1 MNARRYDPPMRALC
15 SIAAILFV
23 FAAPEALAASAKGSA
38 VKLSRSEC
46 RPFVKHESNAEYKA
60 GVDARGKK
68 VKEAELPGA
77 SPIKLPET
85 ISIDIGIDLDK
96 KYGLGSGGKYT
107 GEGVVGKVTV
117 KGDKV
122 FFNDQPLDQRDQA
135 AVAEACKKTYG
146 TKR

>member
-1 MNARRYDPPMRALC
+1 MRT
-15 SIAAILFV
+15 IVAAVSVLILF
-23 FAAPEALAASAKGSA
+23 AAGEALAASGKGSS

-46 RPFVKHESNAEYKA
+46 KGFTKHQSSADYKP

-68 VKEAELPGA
+68 VEGADLPGG

-85 ISIDIGIDLDK
+85 ISIDIGIDLEK
-96 KYGLGSGGKYT
+96 KYGLGAGGKYT

-122 FFNDQPLDQRDQA
+122 FFNDQPLDQRDRA
-135 AVAEACKKTYG
+135 AIAEACQKAYG

>member
-1 MNARRYDPPMRALC
+1 MRALLSVV
-15 SIAAILFV
+15 SILSL
-23 FAAPEALAASAKGSA
+23 FAATAAEAASAKGSS
-38 VKLSRSEC
+38 VKVSRSEC
-46 RPFVKHESNAEYKA
+46 KGFVKHQSSAEYKP

-68 VKEAELPGA
+68 VKEADLPGS

-85 ISIDIGIDLDK
+85 ISIDIGFDLDK

-107 GEGVVGKVTV
+107 GESVIGKVTV

-122 FFNDQPLDQRDQA
+122 FFNGQPLDQNDQA
-135 AVAEACKKTYG
+135 AIAEACRKTYG

>member
-1 MNARRYDPPMRALC
+1 MRTLFPVV
-15 SIAAILFV
+15 SILV
-23 FAAPEALAASAKGSA
+23 LFAAASAMAASAKGAA
-38 VKLSRSEC
+38 VKVSRSEC
-46 RPFVKHESNAEYKA
+46 NRIVKHQSGAEYKP
-60 GVDARGKK
+60 GVDTRGKK
-68 VKEAELPGA
+68 VKEADLPGG

-107 GEGVVGKVTV
+107 GEGVIGKVTV

-122 FFNDQPLDQRDQA
+122 FFNGQPLDQRDQA
-135 AVAEACKKTYG
+135 AIAEACKKTYG

>member
-1 MNARRYDPPMRALC
+1 MRALF
-15 SIAAILFV
+15 SVVAILIL
-23 FAAPEALAASAKGSA
+23 FAAAAAMAASAKSSS
-38 VKLSRSEC
+38 VKVSRSEC
-46 RPFVKHESNAEYKA
+46 NRIVKHQSSAEYKP

-68 VKEAELPGA
+68 VKEADLPGG

-85 ISIDIGIDLDK
+85 ISIDIGFDLDK

-107 GEGVVGKVTV
+107 GESVIGKVTV

-122 FFNDQPLDQRDQA
+122 YFNDQPLDQRDQA
-135 AVAEACKKTYG
+135 AIAEACQKAYG

>member
-1 MNARRYDPPMRALC
+1 MRALLSVV
-15 SIAAILFV
+15 SILSL
-23 FAAPEALAASAKGSA
+23 FAAAAAEAASAKGSS
-38 VKLSRSEC
+38 VKVSRSEC
-46 RPFVKHESNAEYKA
+46 KGFVKHQSSAEYKP

-68 VKEAELPGA
+68 VKEADLPGG

-85 ISIDIGIDLDK
+85 ISIDIGFDLDK

-107 GEGVVGKVTV
+107 GESVIGKVTV

-122 FFNDQPLDQRDQA
+122 FFNGQPLDQSDQA
-135 AVAEACKKTYG
+135 AIAEACRKTYG

>member
-1 MNARRYDPPMRALC
+1 MRALFTVV
-15 SIAAILFV
+15 SILSL
-23 FAAPEALAASAKGSA
+23 FAAGAVLAASAKGSS
-38 VKLSRSEC
+38 VKVSRSEC
-46 RPFVKHESNAEYKA
+46 KGFVKHQSSAEYKP
-60 GVDARGKK
+60 GTDARGKK
-68 VKEAELPGA
+68 VKEADLPGG

-107 GEGVVGKVTV
+107 GEGVIGKVTV

-122 FFNDQPLDQRDQA
+122 FFNDQPLDQRDRA
-135 AVAEACKKTYG
+135 AIAEACQKAYG

>member
-1 MNARRYDPPMRALC
+1 MRTII
-15 SIAAILFV
+15 SIVLLFV
-23 FAAPEALAASAKGSA
+23 LFAAAELQAASAKGSS
-38 VKLSRSEC
+38 VKVSRSEC
-46 RPFVKHESNAEYKA
+46 KGLVKHQSSAEYKP

-68 VKEAELPGA
+68 VQDADLPGG

-85 ISIDIGIDLDK
+85 ISIDIGLDLEK

-135 AVAEACKKTYG
+135 AIAEACQKAYG

>member
-1 MNARRYDPPMRALC
+1 MIRPMRAFPTWLMVLAVC
-15 SIAAILFV
+15 APVESGAADV
-23 FAAPEALAASAKGSA
+23 KGSS
-38 VKLSRSEC
+38 VRVTKSEC
-46 RPFVKHESNAEYKA
+46 RRIAKHESTADYKP

-68 VKEAELPGA
+68 VKGADLPGG

-107 GEGVVGKVTV
+107 GEGKVGTVTV

-122 FFNDQPLDQRDQA
+122 FFNGQPLDQRDQA
-135 AVAEACKKTYG
+135 AIAEACRKTYG
-146 TKR
+146 AK

>member
-1 MNARRYDPPMRALC
+1 MRTLFSVV
-15 SIAAILFV
+15 SILV
-23 FAAPEALAASAKGSA
+23 LFAAASAMAASAKGSS
-38 VKLSRSEC
+38 VKVSLSEC
-46 RPFVKHESNAEYKA
+46 NRIVKHQSSAEYKP

-68 VKEAELPGA
+68 VKGADLPGG

-85 ISIDIGIDLDK
+85 ISIDIGFDLDK

-107 GEGVVGKVTV
+107 GESVIGKVTV

-135 AVAEACKKTYG
+135 AIAEACQKTYG

>member
-1 MNARRYDPPMRALC
+1 MRTLI
-15 SIAAILFV
+15 SIFSILSL
-23 FAAPEALAASAKGSA
+23 FAAAEAMAASAKGSS
-38 VKLSRSEC
+38 VKVSRGEC
-46 RPFVKHESNAEYKA
+46 NRIVKHQSSAEYKP

-68 VKEAELPGA
+68 VKEADLPGG

-85 ISIDIGIDLDK
+85 ISIDIGFDLDK

-107 GEGVVGKVTV
+107 GESVVGKVTV

-122 FFNDQPLDQRDQA
+122 YFNDQPLDQRDHA
-135 AVAEACKKTYG
+135 AIVEACEKTYG

>member
-1 MNARRYDPPMRALC
+1 MIFVV
-15 SIAAILFV
+15 SVFILF
-23 FAAPEALAASAKGSA
+23 AAGEVLAASAKGSS
-38 VKLSRSEC
+38 VKISRSEC
-46 RPFVKHESNAEYKA
+46 KGFVKHQSGADYKP

-68 VKEAELPGA
+68 VEGADLPGG

-122 FFNDQPLDQRDQA
+122 FFNEQPLDQRDRA
-135 AVAEACKKTYG
+135 AIAEACQKAYG
-146 TKR
+146 TKK